1 MPRVPVVSMCNKNI
15 VESGI
20 HKKKNTCTYRIT
32 LPGQLTHQ
40 SSLNFVAVT
49 SVFNKK
55 KKHYLP
61 VLKTSNLWLG
71 QKKYVAP
78 ASGKVYQLLA
88 HGRWFSSVVL
98 PQLKL
103 VAMI

>member
-1 MPRVPVVSMCNKNI
+1 MKPEALVIYIFYDDFDFWCLIPLSAI
-15 VESGI
+15 F
-20 HKKKNTCTYRIT
+20 
-32 LPGQLTHQ
+32 L
-40 SSLNFVAVT
+40 
-49 SVFNKK
+49 
-55 KKHYLP
+55 
-61 VLKTSNLWLG
+61 SNLWLG